1 VFCAGIDYSTKAI
14 DLVLV
19 DIDWLRP
26 PWWHRFELHGPDAWE
41 RTRTVARTLPGRT
54 SQVWDEVLAFGL
66 EEPRGQNS
74 GVLYRVQGAILAAL
88 PPHVLVYPMVPSEWR
103 KACGLKGNASKEDIG
118 WHSLALRANHAG
130 DLPLWPQDAHDAHL
144 IALATHRLI
153 NQQEKAA

>member
-1 VFCAGIDYSTKAI
+1 MFTAGIDYSTHAI

-19 DIDWLRP
+19 DEDGLRP

-54 SQVWDEVLAFGL
+54 SQLWDEVLAFGL

-74 GVLYRVQGAILAAL
+74 GVLYRVQGAVLAAL

-103 KACGLKGNASKEDIG
+103 KAVGLPGNASKDAIAYFAVNDGPPDEFRD
-118 WHSLALRANHAG
+118 
-130 DLPLWPQDAHDAHL
+130 WPQDACDAYC
-144 IALATHRLI
+144 IALATHKLI
-153 NQQEKAA
+153 NQQEEAA